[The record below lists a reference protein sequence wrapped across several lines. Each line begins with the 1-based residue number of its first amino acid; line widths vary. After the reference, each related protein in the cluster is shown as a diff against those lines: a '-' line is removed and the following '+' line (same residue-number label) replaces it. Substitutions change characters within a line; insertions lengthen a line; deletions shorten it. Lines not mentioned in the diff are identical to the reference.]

1 MVESIGKKLVQARL
15 ARGLTLEEAAM
26 ETRIRAKQL
35 GALEADDYSSFANN
49 TYARGFLLMYGKF
62 LNVDVRAFARELEAG
77 NPISLADY
85 QYLNVPERE
94 EDRPARRSTPE
105 IARME
110 RRRPSL
116 APLIAFVVL
125 MAMVGFGAHL
135 YYQAQRLEVGLS
147 NTTATPAPETNL
159 QSESTPSTSPP
170 NETLRTTA
178 PTAVRP
184 VVNPQPPPF
193 VPSTSAPSS
202 QPTVPTTAPVPVG
215 PAPVTSDRQF
225 LSTSATPAAQPI
237 TAPPAS
243 TSAQPITTPIAAP
256 VNELVVEPLKKTWVR
271 IRRDDPA
278 AEPVFE
284 DVLYP
289 KVGPLKLK
297 GNRFWVEIKDADAVM
312 IRKNGQP
319 LAYQPPG
326 IAIQ

>member
-1 MVESIGKKLVQARL
+1 MVESIGKKLAQARL

-26 ETRIRAKQL
+26 ETRIRARQL

-77 NPISLADY
+77 SPISLSDY
-85 QYLNVPERE
+85 QYLNAPESSE
-94 EDRPARRSTPE
+94 ERPVRRTSPE
-105 IARME
+105 IRRAE

-125 MAMVGFGAHL
+125 MSMVAFGAHL
-135 YYQAQRLEVGLS
+135 YYQAQRLEVGTS
-147 NTTATPAPETNL
+147 SAPSTPAPDASPASVT
-159 QSESTPSTSPP
+159 TPALTEKAKAPV
-170 NETLRTTA
+170 
-178 PTAVRP
+178 PTAVAPQPASVNPPPIVPSPATPGVAAPAP
-184 VVNPQPPPF
+184 VVP
-193 VPSTSAPSS
+193 
-202 QPTVPTTAPVPVG
+202 APVP
-215 PAPVTSDRQF
+215 ASSDRQF
-225 LSTSATPAAQPI
+225 LSTSVVPATPTTATPA
-237 TAPPAS
+237 TSPAS
-243 TSAQPITTPIAAP
+243 VVPPINGTAGAP
-256 VNELVVEPLKKTWVR
+256 VNELVVEPIKKTWVR

-297 GNRFWVEIKDADAVM
+297 GNRFWVEVKDADAVM
-312 IRKNGQP
+312 LRKNGQP